1 MKKILFIVPLLAI
14 LFMASA
20 MTGCR
25 FAKSYEDGDTVAAS
39 VFEPE
44 DTTIAAA
51 KRRHAAAKA
60 AAIIRTAPT
69 SITSETDRTDSSCN
83 SSPTLPSATHWCTA
97 RPDT

>member
-44 DTTIAAA
+44 DTTITAA

-60 AAIIRTAPT
+60 VAIAKDSADIYYVG
-69 SITSETDRTDSSCN
+69 DSSCN

>member
-60 AAIIRTAPT
+60 AAIVKDSADFGRVV
-69 SITSETDRTDSSCN
+69 RVRFYLLNGTDSLVSGVEEVK
-83 SSPTLPSATHWCTA
+83 L
-97 RPDT
+97 

>member
-44 DTTIAAA
+44 DTTITAA
-51 KRRHAAAKA
+51 KR
-60 AAIIRTAPT
+60 
-69 SITSETDRTDSSCN
+69 
-83 SSPTLPSATHWCTA
+83 
-97 RPDT
+97 